1 MSIISSLQKILSSEK
16 GTIFETKDGSSI
28 HITPK
33 HAYSLVSV
41 HDTLSLDNQQKMRDL
56 LEESEDGFVKML
68 SFCNKQF
75 IKEE

>member
-56 LEESEDGFVKML
+56 
-68 SFCNKQF
+68 
-75 IKEE
+75 